1 MTLNAICNQIL
12 PTKDKVV
19 SLTKLNPNLSM
30 LESKN
35 IFGKKQMLE
44 IIREV
49 SNQTLNEVQKSR

>member
-1 MTLNAICNQIL
+1 MTLNTICNQIL

-30 LESKN
+30 LGSKN
-35 IFGKKQMLE
+35 TFGKKQMLE

-49 SNQTLNEVQKSR
+49 SNQTLNEVQNSR

>member
-30 LESKN
+30 LESK
-35 IFGKKQMLE
+35 ITFGKKQMLE

>member
-1 MTLNAICNQIL
+1 MSEDLNAICNQIL

-35 IFGKKQMLE
+35 TFGKKQMLE
-44 IIREV
+44 IRK
-49 SNQTLNEVQKSR
+49 LF

>member
-1 MTLNAICNQIL
+1 MTLNTICNQIL

-35 IFGKKQMLE
+35 TFGKKQMLE

-49 SNQTLNEVQKSR
+49 SNQTLNEDQNSR